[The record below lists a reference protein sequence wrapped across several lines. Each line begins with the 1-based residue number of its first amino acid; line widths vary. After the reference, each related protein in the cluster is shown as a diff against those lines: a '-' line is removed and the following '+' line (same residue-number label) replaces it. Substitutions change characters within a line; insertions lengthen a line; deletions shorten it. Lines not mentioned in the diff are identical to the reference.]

1 MFKQTILA
9 SLSLALAG
17 LSFLAPAA
25 EPTPAPAAAAA
36 PAADKPVAIVNGV
49 AIPQLHAGFLRR
61 ERAAR
66 GQPTEALSD
75 EAVREALIASELL
88 AQQALKKPVDPSVQ
102 SLLEFQRRD
111 ILGRAALEDFARQ
124 HPIPEETLKA
134 EYEKAKAKAGTTEYR
149 ARHILVDSEKTANE
163 LVAQLKGNKKK
174 AKFEDL
180 AKKHSK
186 DSSAGNGGDLGWVL
200 PANLVPE
207 FSQVMVGLKKGQM
220 TDKPVQTQ
228 FGWHIIRL
236 DETRA
241 LDFPDY
247 ERLKPRI
254 QQQLQQ
260 VQVRQWVR
268 ELMATAKVE

>member
-1 MFKQTILA
+1 
-9 SLSLALAG
+9 
-17 LSFLAPAA
+17 
-25 EPTPAPAAAAA
+25 
-36 PAADKPVAIVNGV
+36 
-49 AIPQLHAGFLRR
+49 
-61 ERAAR
+61 
-66 GQPTEALSD
+66 
-75 EAVREALIASELL
+75 
-88 AQQALKKPVDPSVQ
+88 
-102 SLLEFQRRD
+102 
-111 ILGRAALEDFARQ
+111 
-124 HPIPEETLKA
+124 
-134 EYEKAKAKAGTTEYR
+134 
-149 ARHILVDSEKTANE
+149 
-163 LVAQLKGNKKK
+163 
-174 AKFEDL
+174 
-180 AKKHSK
+180 
-186 DSSAGNGGDLGWVL
+186 LGWVL

>member
-1 MFKQTILA
+1 MFKHTLVAALA
-9 SLSLALAG
+9 TALAG
-17 LSFLAPAA
+17 LSGLAPAA
-25 EPTPAPAAAAA
+25 DPA
-36 PAADKPVAIVNGV
+36 PAADKPIAIVNGV
-49 AIPQLHAGFLRR
+49 AIPQIHAGFLRR

-66 GQPTEALSD
+66 GQPAEALSD
-75 EAVREALIASELL
+75 EAVRDALIASELL
-88 AQQALKKPVDPSVQ
+88 AQQALKKPIDPSVQ
-102 SLLEFQRRD
+102 ALLEFQRRD
-111 ILGRAALEDFARQ
+111 ILGRAALEEFARE
-124 HPIPEETLKA
+124 HPIPEATLKE
-134 EYEKAKAKAGTTEYR
+134 EYEKAKAKAGTAEYR
-149 ARHILVDSEKTANE
+149 VRHILVDSEKTAQD
-163 LVAQLKGNKKK
+163 LIAQLKSKKKK

-207 FSQVMVGLKKGQM
+207 FSQVMVGLKQGQV

-228 FGWHIIRL
+228 FGWHVIRL

-260 VQVRQWVR
+260 AQVRQWVR
-268 ELMATAKVE
+268 ELVATAKLE